1 MSLPFASLSEPITAS
16 PDGHTTVEPKGIGAR
31 VIPFVR
37 RAEAAPTGAGFF
49 ARARTVATDICWRT
63 GFLGSPLADLDPT
76 DAADRATLD
85 RYAIRYIRDEL
96 GESWVVRLSRLPG
109 GEALCRQGRLAR
121 DDEHTY
127 HRFFE
132 APEDYHPLPF

>member
-1 MSLPFASLSEPITAS
+1 MSLPVASLSEPLTAS
-16 PDGHTTVEPKGIGAR
+16 PDRHTTVEPRSSGGR
-31 VIPFVR
+31 VISFGR
-37 RAEAAPTGAGFF
+37 RAEAAPTAAGFF
-49 ARARTVATDICWRT
+49 ARARTVATDIRWRT

-132 APEDYHPLPF
+132 APDDYRPLPF